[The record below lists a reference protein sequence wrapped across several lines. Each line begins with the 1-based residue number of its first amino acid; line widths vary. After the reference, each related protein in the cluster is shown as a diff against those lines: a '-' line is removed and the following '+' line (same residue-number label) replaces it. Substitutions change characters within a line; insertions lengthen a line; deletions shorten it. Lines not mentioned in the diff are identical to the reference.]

1 MTYRIETAP
10 DEARSDQVVSGLVA
24 FNQRE
29 SELIRRRFEEPHL
42 RPVPLVAY
50 ALTAGGELLG
60 GGAARAVPLWQW
72 VEIDELWV
80 QDAARGQGIGAA
92 LLASL
97 EAQARA
103 LGCRWS
109 KLNTWDF
116 QAPGFYKRQGYVTY
130 ATEEDYPP
138 GHVNHLMRKTLG

>member
-1 MTYRIETAP
+1 MTFHIETAP
-10 DEARSDQVVSGLVA
+10 DEDRANQVVSGLVA
-24 FNQRE
+24 FNQQK
-29 SELIRRRFEEPHL
+29 SEQIRRRFEPQHL
-42 RPVPLVAY
+42 PSVPLVAY
-50 ALTAGGELLG
+50 ALSDSGDLLG

-92 LLASL
+92 LLGSL

-109 KLNTWDF
+109 KLNTWEF
-116 QAPGFYKRQGYVTY
+116 QAPGFYARQGYVTY

-138 GHVNHLMRKTLG
+138 GHVNHLMRKTLE